1 MDWTSFVESPKSGA
15 SHSRVL
21 CLGCFLVLT
30 QLLQPLNL
38 LQLLIVPNDP
48 KCGTAVA
55 AMGGVPSKTNAD
67 EEDEYHDEVH
77 DSKARWQVFS
87 GEKKDVNKNDLSILG
102 NSMWDLI
109 WCLTVCNYQI
119 CMFWNVMFKFTSAE
133 MIYHYDSLCCSS
145 SRAMTSLNQ
154 DLSTICLNK
163 SRKKTQQ
170 RKESSTIHQLFSVK
184 DLWTENDEHFCQE
197 FEAEHPENQEP
208 IAVRVRLGHSH
219 SGTLTVVTMA
229 RRKNPILRWKMSI
242 EYYR

>member
-163 SRKKTQQ
+163 SRKKTNKGKRAQ
-170 RKESSTIHQLFSVK
+170 RFINFFLSKTYELRMMSTFVRSLRQSIQKTRNLSLYESGLGIHTPGLS
-184 DLWTENDEHFCQE
+184 LWLPWREGKIRFWD
-197 FEAEHPENQEP
+197 
-208 IAVRVRLGHSH
+208 G
-219 SGTLTVVTMA
+219 
-229 RRKNPILRWKMSI
+229 RWV
-242 EYYR
+242 